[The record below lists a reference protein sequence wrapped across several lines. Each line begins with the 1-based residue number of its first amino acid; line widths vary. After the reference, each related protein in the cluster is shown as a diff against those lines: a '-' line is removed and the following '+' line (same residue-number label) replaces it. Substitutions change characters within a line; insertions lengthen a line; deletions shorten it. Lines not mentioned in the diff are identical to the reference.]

1 MVYLKIVEYNRENA
15 VKYAKKWANGR
26 NPLFYNFTG
35 IGGDCTNFVS
45 QCIYAGSCK
54 MNYTPTFG
62 WYYASPNNRAPAWSG
77 VPYLYNFIVNNAG
90 AGPFAAE
97 TGANGLLPGDFVQ
110 LGRASGHF
118 YHTLLV
124 TSVVGGRYYVSTH
137 TFDAFDRALD
147 TYTYEA
153 IRYIHIKGVR
163 VPDDFSPGCFAA
175 LYEGRRIL

>member
-1 MVYLKIVEYNRENA
+1 MYLKIVEYNRENA

-97 TGANGLLPGDFVQ
+97 TGADGLLPGDFVQ
-110 LGRASGHF
+110 LGRASGHAAR
-118 YHTLLV
+118 H
-124 TSVVGGRYYVSTH
+124 VGGRRPLLRQHPY
-137 TFDAFDRALD
+137 F
-147 TYTYEA
+147 
-153 IRYIHIKGVR
+153 
-163 VPDDFSPGCFAA
+163 
-175 LYEGRRIL
+175 RRIRPRA